1 MTNGDPVTRIA
12 VGEDHLSVVDVE
24 RPTIAAGC
32 HRLRKR
38 RCNGACSVIIS
49 TWIPGVSA
57 AQFALD

>member
-1 MTNGDPVTRIA
+1 
-12 VGEDHLSVVDVE
+12 VVDVE

-38 RCNGACSVIIS
+38 RCNGACGVIIS